1 MAKPE
6 DETIGERIARLRRKK
21 GLTQIDLAKR
31 LRVSQPVVS
40 GYENGITG
48 LEGVQRITQLAGV
61 LGVSADELLGLVK
74 PPPGATEPS
83 LRRSFY
89 RRLISID
96 RLPRRD
102 QEALMRTIDA
112 FLAKAV

>member
-1 MAKPE
+1 MAKAE

-21 GLTQIDLAKR
+21 GLTQIDLARR

-40 GYENGITG
+40 GYENNITG
-48 LEGVQRITQLAGV
+48 LDGAQRITQLAEI
-61 LGVSADELLGLVK
+61 LGVSSDELLGLLK
-74 PPPGATEPS
+74 PPQGATEPA

-89 RRLISID
+89 RRLQSID

-112 FLAKAV
+112 FLSRAV